1 MPPHF
6 LPEEKERE
14 VIDFLMNKHGREY
27 IIKDIVEYTGVLLD
41 RDSHRK
47 LINAFPPK
55 VSSLSLSLSVCVC
68 VRARVCRCRWRGVR
82 GARSE
87 GSGDG

>member
-55 VSSLSLSLSVCVC
+55 VSSLSLCVCVC
-68 VRARVCRCRWRGVR
+68 VWCVVCVVRCRWRG
-82 GARSE
+82 

>member
-55 VSSLSLSLSVCVC
+55 VRSLSVCVC
-68 VRARVCRCRWRGVR
+68 VSLSWRS
-82 GARSE
+82 ARSV